1 MKKNLLIPPSMR
13 LALIC
18 SLISVVVSLNVF
30 AQANVRYISD
40 VMYVPLRAGMSNNT
54 EVVKAALTSGTRLRL
69 VREEQ
74 DASNDTWALVETTDG
89 IQGWIRTQHLINE
102 PTAAIKLERVNAQLA
117 KASSSAKEALERQ
130 EAHDQLQ
137 VEHETLQQ
145 EYQALIENTE
155 SLRQTSAAAVDLEQ
169 ENQRIHENNQLL
181 QTRVDVLQA
190 ENEQL
195 RDAERYNQW
204 VYGAGLL
211 ICGVILSFLLQ
222 ALGKR
227 KRQSEWR

>member
-1 MKKNLLIPPSMR
+1 MKKNLLISPSIL
-13 LALIC
+13 LALVC
-18 SLISVVVSLNVF
+18 TLVSVVYSLNSF
-30 AQANVRYISD
+30 AQTNVRYISD
-40 VMYVPLRAGMSNNT
+40 VMYVPLRASMSNNA

-69 VREEQ
+69 IREEQ

-89 IQGWIRTQHLINE
+89 VQGWIRTQHLINE
-102 PTAAIKLERVNAQLA
+102 PTASIKLERVNAQLA
-117 KASSSAKEALERQ
+117 RASSSAKEALERQ
-130 EAHDQLQ
+130 KAHDQLQ
-137 VEHETLQQ
+137 IDYENLQQ
-145 EYQALIENTE
+145 EYQALLDSTD

-190 ENEQL
+190 ENERL
-195 RDAERYNQW
+195 RDADRYNQW

>member
-18 SLISVVVSLNVF
+18 SFISVVVSLNAF

-74 DASNDTWALVETTDG
+74 DASNDAWALVETTDG
-89 IQGWIRTQHLINE
+89 IRGWIRTQHLINE

-130 EAHDQLQ
+130 KAHDQLQ

>member
-1 MKKNLLIPPSMR
+1 VKKNLLIPPSMR

-74 DASNDTWALVETTDG
+74 DASNDAWALVETTDG
-89 IQGWIRTQHLINE
+89 VQGWIRTQHLINE

-130 EAHDQLQ
+130 KAHDQLQ

>member
-1 MKKNLLIPPSMR
+1 M
-13 LALIC
+13 C
-18 SLISVVVSLNVF
+18 SLLSLNSH

-69 VREEQ
+69 VREDR
-74 DASNDTWALVETTDG
+74 DATNDTWALVETTDG
-89 IQGWIRTQHLINE
+89 VQGWIRTQHLISQ
-102 PTAAIKLERVNAQLA
+102 PTAAVQLERVNAQLA
-117 KASSSAKEALERQ
+117 RASSSAKDALERQ
-130 EAHDQLQ
+130 KAHDQLQ
-137 VEHETLQQ
+137 ADHETLQQ
-145 EYQALIENTE
+145 QYQELLNNTDN
-155 SLRQTSAAAVDLEQ
+155 LRQASAAAVDLER

-195 RDAERYNQW
+195 RDADRYNQW
-204 VYGAGLL
+204 VFGAGLL
-211 ICGVILSFLLQ
+211 ICGIMLSFFLQ

>member
-1 MKKNLLIPPSMR
+1 MR

-74 DASNDTWALVETTDG
+74 DASNDAWALVETTDG
-89 IQGWIRTQHLINE
+89 VQGWIRTQHLINE

-130 EAHDQLQ
+130 KAHDQLQ

-222 ALGKR
+222 AVGKR

>member
-1 MKKNLLIPPSMR
+1 MKQTLPLRISLLI
-13 LALIC
+13 ALVGAFF
-18 SLISVVVSLNVF
+18 SLMLPLNSV

-69 VREEQ
+69 VREDQ
-74 DASNDTWALVETTDG
+74 DAANDTWALVETTDG
-89 IQGWIRTQHLINE
+89 VQGWIRTQHLINE
-102 PTAAIKLERVNAQLA
+102 PTAAVKLERVNTQLA
-117 KASSSAKEALERQ
+117 RASSSAKEALERQ
-130 EAHDQLQ
+130 KAHDQLQ
-137 VEHETLQQ
+137 ADYETLQQ
-145 EYQALIENTE
+145 QYQELLDSTEN
-155 SLRQTSAAAVDLEQ
+155 LRQASAAAVDLEQ

-195 RDAERYNQW
+195 HDADRYNQW

>member
-74 DASNDTWALVETTDG
+74 DASNDAWALVETTDG
-89 IQGWIRTQHLINE
+89 VQGWIRAQHLINE

-130 EAHDQLQ
+130 KAHDQLQ

>member
-1 MKKNLLIPPSMR
+1 VKKKPLNLPSIM

-18 SLISVVVSLNVF
+18 SLTSVMVSLNSF
-30 AQANVRYISD
+30 AQANVRYITD
-40 VMYVPLRAGMSNNT
+40 VLYVPLRAGMSNNS

-69 VREEQ
+69 IREAQ
-74 DASNDTWALVETTDG
+74 DSSNDTWALVETTDG
-89 IQGWIRTQHLINE
+89 VQGWIRTQHLINE
-102 PTAAIKLERVNAQLA
+102 PTASIKLERVNAQLA

-130 EAHDQLQ
+130 KAHDQLQ
-137 VEHETLQQ
+137 VEHEDLQQ
-145 EYQALIENTE
+145 QYQALLDNTE
-155 SLRQTSAAAVDLEQ
+155 SLRQSSAAALDLER

-195 RDAERYNQW
+195 RNAERYNQW
-204 VYGAGLL
+204 VYGAGLM

>member
-74 DASNDTWALVETTDG
+74 DASNDALALVETTDG
-89 IQGWIRTQHLINE
+89 VQGWIRAQHLINE

>member
-74 DASNDTWALVETTDG
+74 DASNDALALVETTDG
-89 IQGWIRTQHLINE
+89 VQGWIRTQHLINE

>member
-74 DASNDTWALVETTDG
+74 DASNDAWALVETTDG
-89 IQGWIRTQHLINE
+89 VQGWIRTQHLINE

>member
-74 DASNDTWALVETTDG
+74 DASNDAWALVETTDG
-89 IQGWIRTQHLINE
+89 VQGWIRTQHLINE

-130 EAHDQLQ
+130 KAHDQLQ

-155 SLRQTSAAAVDLEQ
+155 SLRQTSAAALDLEQ

>member
-1 MKKNLLIPPSMR
+1 MKKKPLIPPSLF

-18 SLISVVVSLNVF
+18 SLVPVMFSSSTL
-30 AQANVRYISD
+30 AQANVRYITD
-40 VMYVPLRAGMSNNT
+40 
-54 EVVKAALTSGTRLRL
+54 VVKAALTSGTRLRL
-69 VREEQ
+69 VREAQ
-74 DASNDTWALVETTDG
+74 DSANDTWALVETTDG
-89 IQGWIRTQHLINE
+89 VQGWIRTQHLINE
-102 PTAAIKLERVNAQLA
+102 PTAALKLERVNAQLA
-117 KASSSAKEALERQ
+117 RASSSAKEAMEQ
-130 EAHDQLQ
+130 QKAHDQLK
-137 VEHETLQQ
+137 VEYENLQQ
-145 EYQALIENTE
+145 QYQALLDNTD
-155 SLRQTSAAAVDLEQ
+155 SLRQTSAAAVDLER

-195 RDAERYNQW
+195 RDVERYNQW
-204 VYGAGLL
+204 AYGAGLL

>member
-54 EVVKAALTSGTRLRL
+54 EVVKSALTSGTRLRL

-74 DASNDTWALVETTDG
+74 DASNDAWALVETTDG
-89 IQGWIRTQHLINE
+89 VQGWIRTQHLINE

-130 EAHDQLQ
+130 KAHDQLQ

-195 RDAERYNQW
+195 RDAERYIQW

>member
-1 MKKNLLIPPSMR
+1 MKKKPLIPPSLF

-18 SLISVVVSLNVF
+18 SLVPVMFSSGTM
-30 AQANVRYISD
+30 AQANVRYITD
-40 VMYVPLRAGMSNNT
+40 VLYVPLRAGMSNNT

-69 VREEQ
+69 VREAQ
-74 DASNDTWALVETTDG
+74 DSANDTWALVETTDG
-89 IQGWIRTQHLINE
+89 VQGWIRTQHLINE
-102 PTAAIKLERVNAQLA
+102 PTAALKLERVNAQLA
-117 KASSSAKEALERQ
+117 RASSSAKEAMEQ
-130 EAHDQLQ
+130 QKAHDQLK
-137 VEHETLQQ
+137 VEYENLQQ
-145 EYQALIENTE
+145 QYQALLDNTD
-155 SLRQTSAAAVDLEQ
+155 SLRQTSAAAVDLER

>member
-130 EAHDQLQ
+130 KAHDQLQ

-222 ALGKR
+222 AVGKR

>member
-74 DASNDTWALVETTDG
+74 DASNDAWALVETTDG
-89 IQGWIRTQHLINE
+89 VQGWIRAQHLINE

>member
-130 EAHDQLQ
+130 KAHDQLQ

>member
-74 DASNDTWALVETTDG
+74 DASNDAWALVETTDG
-89 IQGWIRTQHLINE
+89 VQGWIRTQHLINE

-130 EAHDQLQ
+130 KAHDQLQ

>member
-74 DASNDTWALVETTDG
+74 DASNDAWALVETTDG
-89 IQGWIRTQHLINE
+89 VQGWIRTQHLINE

-130 EAHDQLQ
+130 KAHDQLQ

-222 ALGKR
+222 AVGKR